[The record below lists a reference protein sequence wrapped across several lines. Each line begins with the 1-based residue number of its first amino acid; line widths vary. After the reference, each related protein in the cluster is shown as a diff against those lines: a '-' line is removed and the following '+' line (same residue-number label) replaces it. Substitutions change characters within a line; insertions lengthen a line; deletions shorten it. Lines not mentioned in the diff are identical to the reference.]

1 MMLCNMF
8 KGIDQTRNVY
18 TFELEIKVGSPLIIT
33 PLIFHCSHRPASNFE
48 RRKSDPI

>member
-18 TFELEIKVGSPLIIT
+18 TFELEIKVGSPLIIIAYIYLGIT
-33 PLIFHCSHRPASNFE
+33 VHLNHWNL
-48 RRKSDPI
+48 